1 LFAAA
6 VLAIVTT
13 TWVSSAMAQTA
24 PAPVRKKRVAVFD
37 FDYATVHG
45 GVAAIFGQDVD
56 IGKGVSDLLVKY
68 LVKDGSY
75 SVLERKS
82 MDKILTEQNFS
93 TSDRANPA
101 SAAKIGKLLG

>member
-1 LFAAA
+1 MKKALFAVA
-6 VLAIVTT
+6 VLGLMAT
-13 TWVSSAMAQTA
+13 TWATAAMGQTA
-24 PAPVRKKRVAVFD
+24 PTPRKKRVAVFD

-56 IGKGVSDLLVKY
+56 LGKGVSDLLVKY

-82 MDKILTEQNFS
+82 LDKILTEQNFS
-93 TSDRANPA
+93 TSDRPTPA
-101 SAAKIGKLLG
+101 SAAPI